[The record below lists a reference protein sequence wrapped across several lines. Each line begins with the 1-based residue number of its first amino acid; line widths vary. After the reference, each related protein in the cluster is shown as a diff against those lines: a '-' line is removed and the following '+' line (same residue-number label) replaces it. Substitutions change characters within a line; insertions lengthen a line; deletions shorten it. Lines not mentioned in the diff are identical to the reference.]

1 MTEKAAEK
9 KNSRKI
15 QAEATKNK
23 IYKIAIKLMEQK
35 GFNNMKIDDICSK
48 AGVSVGS
55 FYNYFKSKDDILI
68 EIYKRGDVY
77 FEETVRP
84 NVSGKSA
91 VENII
96 DYFDYY
102 ASYNEYTGVDTTKQL
117 FASANKLYISKGRVM
132 QAVLIDII
140 IKGQESGEIIKD
152 YAPEG
157 ITEYLF
163 IAARGVCYDWV
174 SHDGSYNLREGMQR
188 YMKLLVGIFAA

>member
-1 MTEKAAEK
+1 MAADK

-23 IYKIAIKLMEQK
+23 IYKTAIKLMEQK

-84 NVSGKSA
+84 NVSEKSTA
-91 VENII
+91 ENII
-96 DYFDYY
+96 VYFDYY
-102 ASYNEYTGVDTTKQL
+102 ARYNEYTGVDTTKQL

-152 YAPEG
+152 YAPEE

-163 IAARGVCYDWV
+163 IAARGMCYDWV
-174 SHDGSYNLREGMQR
+174 SHDGSYNLREKMQK
-188 YMKLLVGIFAA
+188 YMKLLVGIFAAK

>member
-1 MTEKAAEK
+1 MAAEK
-9 KNSRKI
+9 INSRKI

-23 IYKIAIKLMEQK
+23 IYKTAIKLMEQK
-35 GFNNMKIDDICSK
+35 GFNNMKIDDICTK

-84 NVSGKSA
+84 NVKGKCA

-96 DYFDYY
+96 DYFEYY
-102 ASYNEYTGVDTTKQL
+102 AKYNELTGVETAKQL
-117 FASANKLYISKGRVM
+117 FASANKLYISKGRNM
-132 QAVLIDII
+132 QAVLTEI
-140 IKGQESGEIIKD
+140 IKIGQENDEIIKD
-152 YAPEG
+152 YEPEG

-163 IAARGVCYDWV
+163 IAARGLCYDWA
-174 SHDGSYNLREGMQR
+174 SHDGSYNLREGMR
-188 YMKLLVGIFAA
+188 KYMKLLVQIFAAK